1 MGLSFLRI
9 RSFTPLRILLVILAV
24 VGCGYSIVSNQQLSA
39 AREEHMEL
47 RKQVGYLKVDDPGK
61 VVVAQIPAS
70 DEVVPPFVHQAHVR
84 RFRIHIPS
92 NYGPCFKMQRGLVSA
107 NSPRGQGGSGSSW
120 SMGNSEPEE
129 VLSTMALFKHGDK
142 WLMCRSSDGSSSTSS
157 LPKDFVIENLDDF
170 VIDTPV
176 SIGDEARV
184 IDKDEAICLLRFRE
198 KELAK
203 KRSGQPREDLYR
215 GFAVYLFSA
224 KHRDAFEAWANGKVD
239 SMKEFQP

>member
-1 MGLSFLRI
+1 MGLSFLGT
-9 RSFTPLRILLVILAV
+9 RSFSPLRILLVIVAV
-24 VGCGYSIVSNQQLSA
+24 VGCGFSIVSNQQLSA
-39 AREEHMEL
+39 AREEHVEL
-47 RKQVGYLKVDDPGK
+47 RKQVGYLKIDDPGK

-70 DEVVPPFVHQAHVR
+70 DEVVPPFVHQAHVWR
-84 RFRIHIPS
+84 YRIHLPA

-107 NSPRGQGGSGSSW
+107 DSPRGQGGSGSSW

-129 VLSTMALFKHGDK
+129 VLSTMALFQHGDK
-142 WLMCRSSDGSSSTSS
+142 WMFCRSSDGSSSTSS
-157 LPKDFVIENLDDF
+157 LRKDFVIGSLDDF
-170 VIDTPV
+170 VIETPV
-176 SIGDEARV
+176 SIGDEARM
-184 IDKDEAICLLRFRE
+184 IDKAEAICLLRFRE

-203 KRSGQPREDLYR
+203 KRNGEPKKNLYR